1 MKEKL
6 RIHLYLMKSS
16 PRLSG
21 VLLFG
26 VSAFL
31 FYFIYLIYLGMGMF
45 DVLSFM
51 AKVNYIFCALLIV
64 IAYLLL
70 SVCYTCQQDEIIDSL
85 DKGNY
90 SYQKNIYF
98 ILLLGLLLI
107 NVVMIVIMVILSL
120 DNSYF
125 LMYFIKPYLYNI
137 FIPQIICLTLAFV
150 LSLFKSNLINM
161 TIIIV
166 FIFISSPLS
175 EFSWTI
181 QPSFPQDKIYQ
192 FIHLPFEL
200 FYQNGQWAVDVLY
213 GLQTE
218 VTRLWIFITWG
229 ILLLGVYFI
238 KMNYQ
243 PLSHS
248 KLYNWGYKATIL
260 LIVGSCF
267 MMYMP
272 ECRYRLNDAWDGY
285 YYDIYQND
293 EPTELESEKPDYK
306 ITQYDLNIHTQRML
320 NVEGKLHL
328 QSPTPRKDFVL
339 TLYQNYKL
347 QELSGSQDL
356 TYKQIDDYIY
366 VQFNK
371 PIQEVDLKISYKGY
385 HPRFYSNNQASL
397 LPGYFPWYPM
407 CGERQIF
414 LNQEIDIE
422 NNFSTNIKGYNANNR
437 VDKAEM
443 TIHTDKEYITNLNEI
458 EENVY
463 KGVSDSISLFRGY
476 TEKVDYKNI
485 QNYLPLNGTMKP
497 KEKYLDDVYNHYI
510 NGVELIEKVF
520 NISLDNYKTKR
531 IIDISEDM
539 SRNTQTANI
548 AIFDDYV
555 IVSQISNSIRLFE
568 PMIQTSTKSTALVYA
583 MSQLEVEENAET
595 TYQNLIKFFDRI
607 GVNKLKDQLENIY
620 QTIGA
625 KQLLH
630 ELYKYVFDN
639 TPADDQKFLER
650 LENL

>member
-6 RIHLYLMKSS
+6 KIYLCLMKSS
-16 PRLSG
+16 PKLCG
-21 VLLFG
+21 ILLFG
-26 VSAFL
+26 ISAFL

-45 DVLSFM
+45 EVLSFM

-70 SVCYTCQQDEIIDSL
+70 SVSYTCQQDEIIDSL

-125 LMYFIKPYLYNI
+125 LMYLIKPYLYNI

-161 TIIIV
+161 TIIII

-238 KMNYQ
+238 KMHYQ

-260 LIVGSCF
+260 LIIGSCF
-267 MMYMP
+267 MMYIP

-285 YYDIYQND
+285 HYDIYQND
-293 EPTELESEKPDYK
+293 EPTELESEKIDYK
-306 ITQYDLNIHTQRML
+306 ITQYDLNINTQRML

-347 QELSGSQDL
+347 QDLSGSHDL

-371 PIQEVDLKISYKGY
+371 PIQEADLKISYKGY

-630 ELYKYVFDN
+630 ELYKYVFDD
-639 TPADDQKFLER
+639 TPEDDQKFLER